1 MTADLFEPDPALAG
15 GTRRLGAQAL
25 LLHGFALPWVDALWP
40 ALQVVIAQAPPRQ
53 LLTPGGQRMSA
64 ALSNC
69 GAFGWVS
76 DRRGYRYSA
85 QDPDSGRPWPALPVS
100 FLALARAAA
109 AEAGFGGFVP
119 DACVVNRYAVG
130 ARMGLHQ
137 DRDERDLSQPIVS
150 VSLGLPAV
158 FLWGGARRTDRAER
172 MPLRHGDVLVWG
184 GVDRLRFHGVAP
196 VRTAVH
202 ALTGAVRFNLTFRR
216 AG

>member
-1 MTADLFEPDPALAG
+1 MTADLFGPDPALAG

-25 LLHGFALPWVDALWP
+25 LLYGFALPWVDALWP

>member
-1 MTADLFEPDPALAG
+1 MTADLFGPDPALAG

-25 LLHGFALPWVDALWP
+25 LLYGFALPWVDALWP
-40 ALQVVIAQAPPRQ
+40 ALQAVIAQAPPRQ

>member
-1 MTADLFEPDPALAG
+1 MTADLFGPDPALAG

-85 QDPDSGRPWPALPVS
+85 QALGPRRS
-100 FLALARAAA
+100 
-109 AEAGFGGFVP
+109 
-119 DACVVNRYAVG
+119 
-130 ARMGLHQ
+130 
-137 DRDERDLSQPIVS
+137 SQCS
-150 VSLGLPAV
+150 
-158 FLWGGARRTDRAER
+158 ARRWVGESR
-172 MPLRHGDVLVWG
+172 
-184 GVDRLRFHGVAP
+184 
-196 VRTAVH
+196 
-202 ALTGAVRFNLTFRR
+202 
-216 AG
+216 